1 MANLMEN
8 VNKYVLEGTDQ
19 LAAAVIKSQKS
30 NKWERINGNRYS
42 DESGI

>member
-1 MANLMEN
+1 MEN

-19 LAAAVIKSQKS
+19 LAAAAAVIKSQKS